1 MPFQGTKFKQPPFMP
16 FTISPIPPTG
26 ASIRALG
33 TFPSLKDPRSAMHW
47 LQLAVLRRR
56 EIVAG
61 LTGDDVV
68 VVVGAAD
75 VDHRVICV

>member
-16 FTISPIPPTG
+16 FTICLHPTHRRLD
-26 ASIRALG
+26 SFLG
-33 TFPSLKDPRSAMHW
+33 HFPLVERSRSAMHW

-61 LTGDDVV
+61 LMSSSWSWSVQPTSTE
-68 VVVGAAD
+68 
-75 VDHRVICV
+75 